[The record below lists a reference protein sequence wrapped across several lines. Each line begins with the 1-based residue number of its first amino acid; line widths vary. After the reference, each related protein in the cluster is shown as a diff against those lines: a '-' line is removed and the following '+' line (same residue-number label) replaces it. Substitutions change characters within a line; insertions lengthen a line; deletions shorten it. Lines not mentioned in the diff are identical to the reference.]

1 MKDKVIQ
8 MAQKRDYATK
18 KKGKTKGYPFWDMK
32 DIKGMIDYFKDNQ
45 LWNDY
50 LKFMLL
56 FLFGRRVGDTL
67 DMVWSDIF
75 YPNGVIKDEIRTIE
89 EQKTGKYNI
98 IYISPYAKQVIREY
112 LDITKINPLDD
123 LNDYIFPYYLKYE
136 WKEMENDEFF
146 NETKSANYNDN
157 EALEMINDFVNKY
170 NKDYS
175 RERMETILRGWRK
188 HQKEFPTL
196 GKYIYKEII
205 FKDISKW
212 QIGAFDKIFKKAVA
226 YNNISYKVT
235 IHSIRRSFGY
245 YSKVIHPHDMLCLET
260 LQSIFGHSDTQTTM
274 HYIGLSEERERMYYT
289 DIGDFLDGVSNGNY
303 DLKKNTPVVTLK
315 EQDLRNIILK
325 AIKMNSE
332 DDAVSLNEILN
343 EVDELKVE

>member
-1 MKDKVIQ
+1 MEEKS
-8 MAQKRDYATK
+8 RYATK

-32 DIKGMIDYFKDNQ
+32 DIKGMIDYFKSNQ

-67 DMVWSDIF
+67 DMLWSDIF
-75 YPNGVIKDEIRTIE
+75 YPNGSIKDEIRTIE

-98 IYISPYAKQVIREY
+98 IYVSPYAKQVIKEY
-112 LDITKINPLDD
+112 LQETQINPLLD

-136 WKEMENDEFF
+136 WRKMKDDEFF
-146 NETKSANYNDN
+146 NETKSVNYNID
-157 EALEMINDFVNKY
+157 EAITYVRKFVDEY
-170 NKDYS
+170 GKDYGEK
-175 RERMETILRGWRK
+175 RIVEIANEWIRNRK
-188 HQKEFPTL
+188 KFPTL
-196 GKYIYKEII
+196 GNYIYSEVI

-212 QIGAFDKIFKKAVA
+212 QIGAFDSVFKKAVA
-226 YNNISYKVT
+226 FNKIPYKVT

-260 LQSIFGHSDTQTTM
+260 LQNIFGHSDTQATM
-274 HYIGLSEERERMYYT
+274 HYIWLSEERERMYYT
-289 DIGDFLDGVSNGNY
+289 DIGDFLSNVSNGDY
-303 DLKKNTPVVTLK
+303 DLKRNSPVITLK

-325 AIKMNSE
+325 AIKIKNGDE
-332 DDAVSLNEILN
+332 AIILNEILN
-343 EVDELKVE
+343 EVDEVKIE

>member
-8 MAQKRDYATK
+8 MTQKRDYATK

-75 YPNGVIKDEIRTIE
+75 YPNGAIKDEIRTIE

-136 WKEMENDEFF
+136 WRKMENDEFF

-188 HQKEFPTL
+188 HQKEFPDL

-303 DLKKNTPVVTLK
+303 DLKKNSPVVTLK
-315 EQDLRNIILK
+315 EQDLRNIVLK

-332 DDAVSLNEILN
+332 DNATSLNEILN
-343 EVDELKVE
+343 EVNELKVE

>member
-1 MKDKVIQ
+1 
-8 MAQKRDYATK
+8 MAQTRDYATK
-18 KKGKTKGYPFWDMK
+18 KKGKTKGYPFWNME
-32 DIKGMIDYFKDNQ
+32 DIKGMIDYFRENQ

-75 YPNGVIKDEIRTIE
+75 YPNGTIKDEIRTIE

-98 IYISPYAKQVIREY
+98 IYISPYAKQVIKEY
-112 LDITKINPLDD
+112 LQITGINPLDN
-123 LNDYIFPYYLKYE
+123 LNDYIFPYDLKYE
-136 WKEMENDEFF
+136 WRKMENDDFF
-146 NETKSANYNDN
+146 HETESINYSDE
-157 EALEMINDFVNKY
+157 EALEMINRFTELY

-175 RERMETILRGWRK
+175 EDRIKKILNGWRK
-188 HQKEFPTL
+188 HQKEFKTL
-196 GKYIYKEII
+196 GEYIYKEVI

-212 QIGAFDKIFKKAVA
+212 QIGAFDKIFKKAVE
-226 YNNISYKVT
+226 YNKIQYKVT

-260 LQSIFGHSDTQTTM
+260 LQNIFGHSDTQTTM

-289 DIGDFLDGVSNGNY
+289 DIGDFLNGVSNGNY
-303 DLKKNTPVVTLK
+303 DLKKNSPVITIK
-315 EQDLRNIILK
+315 EQDLRKILLQ
-325 AIKMNSE
+325 AIKLNSN
-332 DDAVSLNEILN
+332 DAAISLNKILDKID
-343 EVDELKVE
+343 EVKLE